1 MQDLYHYFG
10 GDISLSPTGD
20 LQPVNETIKG
30 QQRILRRLL
39 TNPAQQD
46 ANGNQI
52 APADYI
58 HHTNYG
64 AGLPSYI
71 GQTTKI
77 PEITALIR
85 SQILLEDVVAK
96 NPSPV
101 ISLQVIANGLS
112 CTIQYTD
119 SISKKTETL
128 SFDVTK

>member
-1 MQDLYHYFG
+1 MQDLFHYIG

-20 LQPVNETIKG
+20 LQPVDDTIKG

-52 APADYI
+52 APADCI
-58 HHTNYG
+58 FHPQYG
-64 AGLPSYI
+64 SGLPAYI
-71 GQTTKI
+71 GQVNKFN
-77 PEITALIR
+77 EIKALIR

-96 NPSPV
+96 VPVPV
-101 ISLQVIANGLS
+101 ITLQAIADGLS

-119 SISKKTETL
+119 STSNKTETL